1 MSILF
6 VLLMFLLILTIN
18 YFRTSG
24 GEVVARPQPALGP
37 MPSPK
42 MERSLGMSIPQGYCF
57 HPGHTWV
64 VREGLDNARIGID
77 SFGAN
82 LIGKIDRID
91 VVGENRWIRQGQKVA
106 TVYSGNIAVDLVSPV
121 EGVIMAI
128 NRDAVQEP
136 ATIAR
141 DPYEKGWIATVKSPD
156 LVINQKN
163 LVQGAMVAPWLQ
175 NSVTRLNGMVA
186 ELAPTMAADG
196 GVPMAGL
203 MARVEPELRK
213 KLTTEFFLT

>member
-24 GEVVARPQPALGP
+24 AEVVARPQPAAGP

-42 MERSLGMSIPQGYCF
+42 MERSLGMSIPQGYSF

-64 VREGLDNARIGID
+64 LREGLDNARIGID
-77 SFGAN
+77 SFAVN
-82 LIGKIDRID
+82 LIGKIERVDI
-91 VVGENRWIRQGQKVA
+91 VGENRWIRQGQKVA
-106 TVYSGNIAVDLVSPV
+106 TVHSGNVAIDLVSPV
-121 EGVIMAI
+121 EGVIMAV
-128 NRDAVQEP
+128 NRDVVQEP
-136 ATIAR
+136 AIVGH

-156 LVINQKN
+156 LALNQKN
-163 LVQGAMVAPWLQ
+163 LVQGGMVAPWLQ

-186 ELAPTMAADG
+186 ELAPAMAADG
-196 GVPMAGL
+196 GLPVAGL
-203 MARVEPELRK
+203 IARVTPEVRQ
-213 KLTTEFFLT
+213 KLLKEFFLA